1 MMKIVRT
8 TAAALISGLLMSG
21 VSVPAWSAA
30 PTSEG
35 PTVAQVASADA
46 LLQPADGV
54 LAAPELPRFQQIR
67 PEAQN
72 NCKPG
77 RMYSAHDIVGDPQA
91 CIMGALAV
99 STAFTQPRPRDS
111 SALASWSEKHRSMLP
126 SSMIG
131 PEKRSFDKRP
141 RIM

>member
-21 VSVPAWSAA
+21 VSVPAWSAP

-46 LLQPADGV
+46 LLQPAGGV

-91 CIMGALAV
+91 CIMGGFSGV
-99 STAFTQPRPRDS
+99 DGVHSTAAAVP
-111 SALASWSEKHRSMLP
+111 AL
-126 SSMIG
+126 
-131 PEKRSFDKRP
+131 
-141 RIM
+141 